1 MPSNRVVVGVDG
13 SLNSDHALAW
23 AADAAESRHVPLE
36 VVLAWDAT
44 WVHMSE
50 GIMAIT
56 DVDETF
62 RRLAAFAQERIDS
75 SIARVQE
82 KHDLSGIDIIRTPVQ
97 GPVVPA
103 VLEAAAGAS
112 MLVVGRRGVGRLG
125 RLFMGSVSAGLVRQ
139 AHLPVTVIP
148 DPERAEQQREAALD
162 GAELDETPRIVVGV
176 DGSAPSVAALRF
188 AAEAAK
194 RRHLPLHAVAC
205 WQFTTSGIPSESFGW
220 VPPIE
225 DFEERAGQQLD
236 KALERAGI
244 DLPEDQL
251 VRKVLRASPGRG
263 LLRSAAGA
271 EWLVLGSRGV
281 GGFERLLLGSVSAQ
295 LMEHAPCPVTIVR
308 T

>member
-1 MPSNRVVVGVDG
+1 
-13 SLNSDHALAW
+13 
-23 AADAAESRHVPLE
+23 
-36 VVLAWDAT
+36 
-44 WVHMSE
+44 
-50 GIMAIT
+50 MAIT

-62 RRLAAFAQERIDS
+62 HRLADLAKERIDS
-75 SIARVQE
+75 SIERVRQMQ
-82 KHDLSGIDIIRTPVQ
+82 DLTGLEILRTPVQ

-103 VLEAAAGAS
+103 VIGAADGAA

-125 RLFMGSVSAGLVRQ
+125 RLFMGSVSAGIVRQ

-148 DPERAEQQREAALD
+148 DPERAEQQREVALD
-162 GAELDETPRIVVGV
+162 GAEADETPRIVVGV
-176 DGSAPSVAALRF
+176 DGSAASVAALRF
-188 AAEAAK
+188 AAEAAA
-194 RRHLPLHAVAC
+194 RRKLPLHAVTC

-225 DFEERAGQQLD
+225 DFEDRSAQNLD
-236 KALERAGI
+236 AVIAKAEI
-244 DLPEDQL
+244 DLPEELL
-251 VRKVLRASPGRG
+251 VRTVLRASPGRG

-271 EWLVLGSRGV
+271 SWLVLGSRGV